1 MEGFFG
7 KLYRIDVSDRTFQ
20 IEPVGEQVFSR
31 LLGGKGLGSY
41 LLWREVPAGIDP
53 LGPENKLIF
62 TWGPLTGT
70 AAPGA
75 SRYGVYSKSPQTG
88 LYGESYAGG
97 PVAAAMRRTGCDAI
111 IIQGRSD
118 SPLWLEI
125 SDAGVAFH
133 PAGDIWGQ
141 DTYAAAAAMLQRVT
155 AADAQAVVIGP
166 AGENQ
171 VVFACLENNNW
182 RSAGR
187 TGMGAVLGSKLVKGL
202 VFHGQ
207 TPCPLYDAEQLKEVV
222 RQIRQQSLSH
232 PAVNTYRTYGTT
244 VMVGAMNGARAFPAS
259 YWREGTLENWPD
271 LSGDTFLQ
279 KYNVKPRACPNC
291 FMACAKLA
299 QIESERYGQIT
310 IEGPEYETIFA
321 FGGLCRIASLED
333 IIYINDL
340 CDRLGLDTIT
350 AGNLVGLVMEAVR
363 LGRLDYPLAYGD
375 TAGTVQLLQNMAARR
390 DLGAVLARGI
400 VSAAR
405 ELHLEDL
412 AVHVKGLEPPG
423 YDPRVLKGMG
433 LAYATSTRGACHLR
447 ATFYK
452 PELSGVIDPATVE
465 GKARLFIEYENRL
478 TIFNTQI
485 FCLFFRDLLGWP
497 ELIRLIQAA
506 TGVDYSREQLEQM
519 ANDIITITRLF
530 NAREGATKDLD
541 TLPDRLFKESVNNGQ
556 HRLTREELRFMVDEY
571 YSLRDWQDSGY
582 PREQELLEFLGG

>member
-1 MEGFFG
+1 MKGFFG
-7 KLYRIDVSDRTFQ
+7 KILRIDVGSRTFQ
-20 IEPVGEQVFSR
+20 VEEIGGRVLSR

-41 LLWREVPAGIDP
+41 LLLREVPAGIDP
-53 LGPENKLIF
+53 LGPHNKLIF

-70 AAPGA
+70 VAPGA

-97 PVAAAMRRTGCDAI
+97 LVAAAMRRTGYDAV
-111 IIQGRSD
+111 IIQGRAD
-118 SPLWLEI
+118 SPVWLEI
-125 SDAGVAFH
+125 SGGEVVFH
-133 PAGDIWGQ
+133 PAGAIWGQ
-141 DTYAAAAAMLQRVT
+141 DTYAASAAMLQQV
-155 AADAQAVVIGP
+155 AVPDAQAVVIGP
-166 AGENQ
+166 AGENR
-171 VVFACLENNNW
+171 VAFACLENNNW

-207 TPCPLYDAEQLKEVV
+207 SPFSVFDETLLKDVV
-222 RQIRQQSLSH
+222 RQIRQQALGQ
-232 PAVNTYRTYGTT
+232 PGVNTYRTYGTT
-244 VMVGAMNGARAFPAS
+244 VMVGVMNGARAFPAA
-259 YWREGTLENWPD
+259 YWRKGTLEQWQQ

-279 KYNVKPRACPNC
+279 NFAVKPRACPNC
-291 FMACAKLA
+291 FMACAKMVHM
-299 QIESERYGQIT
+299 ESDRYGRVT

-321 FGGLCRIASLED
+321 FGGLCQIASLED

-340 CDRLGLDTIT
+340 CDRLGLDTIS

-363 LGRLDYPLAYGD
+363 CGRLDYPLQYGD
-375 TAGTVQLLQNMAARR
+375 ATGTVQLLKDMAARR
-390 DLGAVLARGI
+390 DLGGVLAQGI
-400 VSAAR
+400 VVAAR
-405 ELHLEDL
+405 ELGLEDL

-465 GKARLFIEYENRL
+465 GKARLFIDYENRL

-497 ELIRLIQAA
+497 ELSRLIHAA
-506 TGVDYSREQLEQM
+506 TGVEYTQARLEKM
-519 ANDIITITRLF
+519 ANEIITITRLF
-530 NAREGATKDLD
+530 NAREGASKAMD
-541 TLPDRLFKESVNNGQ
+541 TLPERFFAESINNGQ
-556 HRLTREELRFMVDEY
+556 NRLTREELSCMVDEY
-571 YSLRDWQDSGY
+571 YSLRGWQDDGY
-582 PREQELLEFLGG
+582 PLDQDLMEFLAT